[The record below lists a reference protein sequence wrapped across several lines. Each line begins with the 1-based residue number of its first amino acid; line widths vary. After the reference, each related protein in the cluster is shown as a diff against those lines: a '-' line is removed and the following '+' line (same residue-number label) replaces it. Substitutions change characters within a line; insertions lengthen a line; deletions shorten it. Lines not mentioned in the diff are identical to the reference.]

1 MHFMAISV
9 CVCVCVGCVVF
20 LCHRVVYNNPC
31 PLLKFHPLHS
41 ASLLFLLLINLVF
54 CVSSSEMGCVCVRVC
69 VCTHIFTDNQLLFG
83 LSEHSGGAA
92 LMGEGLS
99 LLQIWKWP
107 KTCAVALIYCLAFG
121 EIMKLAA
128 APSIYG
134 HINKFTYDCRHANTN
149 MHISA
154 HSELSAYISIFC
166 SFVSNC
172 SLLSN
177 LLLCLHIWSR
187 ELSAQM
193 LSPGSCF
200 LFLKFSVSLHNN
212 LLHYMVTFI

>member
-1 MHFMAISV
+1 MSAHQRWGVSV
-9 CVCVCVGCVVF
+9 C
-20 LCHRVVYNNPC
+20 
-31 PLLKFHPLHS
+31 
-41 ASLLFLLLINLVF
+41 A
-54 CVSSSEMGCVCVRVC
+54 RVC
-69 VCTHIFTDNQLLFG
+69 ARTFSQTTNCYLGSLSTVEEQLWWERGFLYYKYG
-83 LSEHSGGAA
+83 N
-92 LMGEGLS
+92 
-99 LLQIWKWP
+99 WP

-121 EIMKLAA
+121 EIMKRAA

-134 HINKFTYDCRHANTN
+134 HISKFTYDCRHANTN

-154 HSELSAYISIFC
+154 HSELSAYINIFC
-166 SFVSNC
+166 LFVSNC

-187 ELSAQM
+187 ELSVQM